1 MKISVIIPAYNVE
14 KYLTRCVKSVLCQ
27 SYQEFEIILV
37 DDGSTDGTG
46 GICDALEKE
55 DERIVVFHKEN
66 GGLSSAR
73 NAGIQFSKGEYITF
87 IDSDDYVKRTYLEH
101 LLSAQKQYNA
111 DIAVGVMERKDVDDI
126 FCIDVESE
134 HELCSFEI
142 SKEKAIES
150 ILKSEFPGT
159 SACAKL
165 YKRWIFEKFRFSEG
179 KLYEDF
185 DIMYRIYHDVDLI
198 IGVNIKLYVYCFRG
212 GSIMNSSFRK
222 DNWYLIEIA
231 DHVKR
236 FIRQNYPSLLVC
248 AEERYVDCNVKL
260 LCQMGK
266 NNIEEMDIVK
276 ENMRSERMMSK
287 HFKREMRLNT
297 RMKMDVIS
305 VSPKLFLILR
315 WIYFKLR
322 KVLCTNYLY

>member
-1 MKISVIIPAYNVE
+1 M
-14 KYLTRCVKSVLCQ
+14 C
-27 SYQEFEIILV
+27 
-37 DDGSTDGTG
+37 
-46 GICDALEKE
+46 
-55 DERIVVFHKEN
+55 
-66 GGLSSAR
+66 SS
-73 NAGIQFSKGEYITF
+73 
-87 IDSDDYVKRTYLEH
+87 
-101 LLSAQKQYNA
+101 
-111 DIAVGVMERKDVDDI
+111 
-126 FCIDVESE
+126 
-134 HELCSFEI
+134 
-142 SKEKAIES
+142 
-150 ILKSEFPGT
+150 
-159 SACAKL
+159 
-165 YKRWIFEKFRFSEG
+165 
-179 KLYEDF
+179 
-185 DIMYRIYHDVDLI
+185 DL
-198 IGVNIKLYVYCFRG
+198 
-212 GSIMNSSFRK
+212 
-222 DNWYLIEIA
+222 NWYLIEIA